1 MNRQNISSGSPWEN
15 IVGYS
20 RAVRI
25 GNLIEVSGTVSSN
38 EQGETIGIGSV
49 YLQTKYILDKIEKS
63 ILEGGGC
70 LNDIYKIRAF
80 ITDISRWEE
89 FGNAHAEFFNTIKPC
104 CTLVEV
110 KGLIH
115 KDFLI
120 EIEASAMINA

>member
-38 EQGETIGIGSV
+38 ELGETIGIGSV

-63 ILEGGGC
+63 ILEGGGF

-89 FGNAHAEFFNTIKPC
+89 FGNAHAEFFHTIKPC

-110 KGLIH
+110 KGLIN